1 MLGYNRLSVPC
12 ADSRRARRAVAAS
25 VSATRT
31 SSGIV
36 SAMEAI
42 RVLGR
47 VEMSVFCP
55 IFGVIVVKHRITYPK
70 PNPDRAAR
78 AAGTLPEDGTD

>member
-1 MLGYNRLSVPC
+1 
-12 ADSRRARRAVAAS
+12 
-25 VSATRT
+25 
-31 SSGIV
+31 
-36 SAMEAI
+36 MEAI